1 MYLTDREKL
10 QLKKPR
16 KLDQEF
22 GTETCKNY
30 YVNLEDGDIYNAKL
44 HKQQQAKR
52 SKELLVETRTER
64 KERVAE
70 WLYNYRTIN

>member
-1 MYLTDREKL
+1 MFLTDREKL

-22 GTETCKNY
+22 GTKTCTNY
-30 YVNLEDGDIYNAKL
+30 YVNLEDGDIYNVKL

-52 SKELLVETRTER
+52 SKELLVKTRIER
-64 KERVAE
+64 KERVAS
-70 WLYNYRTIN
+70 WLYNYRTLS

>member
-1 MYLTDREKL
+1 MYLTSREKL

-52 SKELLVETRTER
+52 SKELLVETRVER

-70 WLYNYRTIN
+70 WLYNYRTIS

>member
-1 MYLTDREKL
+1 MYLTSREKL

-16 KLDQEF
+16 KLHQEF

-30 YVNLEDGDIYNAKL
+30 YVGLEDGDIYNVKL

-52 SKELLVETRTER
+52 SKELLVETRVER

-70 WLYNYRTIN
+70 WLYNYRTIS

>member
-1 MYLTDREKL
+1 MFLTDREKL

-22 GTETCKNY
+22 GTKTCTNY
-30 YVNLEDGDIYNAKL
+30 YVNLEDGDIYNVKL

-52 SKELLVETRTER
+52 SKELLVETRIER
-64 KERVAE
+64 KERVAS
-70 WLYNYRTIN
+70 WLYNYRTLS

>member
-1 MYLTDREKL
+1 MFLTDREKL

-16 KLDQEF
+16 KLNQEF

-30 YVNLEDGDIYNAKL
+30 YVNLEDGDLYNAKI

-64 KERVAE
+64 KEKVAQ
-70 WLYNYRTIN
+70 WLYNYRTLN

>member
-1 MYLTDREKL
+1 MYLTSREKL
-10 QLKKPR
+10 QLQKPR

-30 YVNLEDGDIYNAKL
+30 YVNLEDGDLYNAKL

-64 KERVAE
+64 KEEVAE
-70 WLYNYRTIN
+70 WLYNYRTIS

>member
-1 MYLTDREKL
+1 MFLTDREKL

-30 YVNLEDGDIYNAKL
+30 YVNLEDGDIYNVKL

-52 SKELLVETRTER
+52 CKELLVETRIER
-64 KERVAE
+64 KEKVAE
-70 WLYNYRTIN
+70 WLYNYRRIK

>member
-1 MYLTDREKL
+1 VFLTDREKL

-22 GTETCKNY
+22 GTKTCTNY
-30 YVNLEDGDIYNAKL
+30 YVNLEDGDIYNVKL

-52 SKELLVETRTER
+52 SKELLVETRIER
-64 KERVAE
+64 KERVAS
-70 WLYNYRTIN
+70 WLYNYRTLS

>member
-22 GTETCKNY
+22 GTETCTNY
-30 YVNLEDGDIYNAKL
+30 YVNLEDGDLYNVKL

-52 SKELLVETRTER
+52 SKQLLVETRIER

-70 WLYNYRTIN
+70 WLYNYRTIS

>member
-1 MYLTDREKL
+1 MFLTDREKL

-22 GTETCKNY
+22 GTKTCTNY
-30 YVNLEDGDIYNAKL
+30 YVNLEDGDLYNVKL

-52 SKELLVETRTER
+52 SKELLVETRIER
-64 KERVAE
+64 KERVAS
-70 WLYNYRTIN
+70 WLYNYRTIK

>member
-1 MYLTDREKL
+1 VFLTDREKL

-16 KLDQEF
+16 KLNQEF

-30 YVNLEDGDIYNAKL
+30 YVNLEDGDLYNAKI

-64 KERVAE
+64 KEKVAQ
-70 WLYNYRTIN
+70 WLYNYRTLN

>member
-1 MYLTDREKL
+1 MFLTDREKL

-22 GTETCKNY
+22 GTKTCTNY
-30 YVNLEDGDIYNAKL
+30 YVNLEDGDLYNVKL

-52 SKELLVETRTER
+52 SKELLVETRIEQ
-64 KERVAE
+64 KERVAS
-70 WLYNYRTIN
+70 WLYNYRTLS